1 MSAELLPCPFCGGGQ
16 TEIHENKHWTGMR
29 YLVMSVEVK
38 HWCFRSEGEL
48 QSFITLKDKT
58 EEDAITKW
66 NRRKA

>member
-1 MSAELLPCPFCGGGQ
+1 
-16 TEIHENKHWTGMR
+16 MR